1 MSTEPLASGPTRSTP
16 RPIVGLFVVGASL
29 TLWWPAFV
37 LGAWGTLFFD
47 QLLTVWVAAAAAFI
61 VLMLQPRPMPGRGW
75 RAALLLV
82 PSLWLLI
89 AFLPLGDDVPSVLLE
104 TLAALVA
111 LLGLPFSLWVLL
123 RLVWPN
129 VGADIPRR
137 SVIIAFAAI
146 ALIAAASFA
155 LGSANPLYLH
165 CGDFALAGMSLPPG
179 CTP

>member
-37 LGAWGTLFFD
+37 LGAWGTLFF
-47 QLLTVWVAAAAAFI
+47 

-129 VGADIPRR
+129 AGADIPRR

-165 CGDFALAGMSLPPG
+165 CGDFAIAGMSLPPG